1 METWNRLTAT
11 REQGVEG
18 KWWKEGEGI
27 SQRTC
32 MNDPWTWTR
41 VWGLTVGAGCG
52 LSGEG
57 QMGKNWKNCNRIMI
71 NFFKKTLLSVGKN
84 I

>member
-1 METWNRLTAT
+1 
-11 REQGVEG
+11 
-18 KWWKEGEGI
+18 
-27 SQRTC
+27 
-32 MNDPWTWTR
+32 MNDPWTWTM

>member
-1 METWNRLTAT
+1 MHIETWNRLTAT

-32 MNDPWTWTR
+32 MNDPQTWTKL
-41 VWGLTVGAGCG
+41 WGLTVGAGVG
-52 LSGEG
+52 WAEEVKGEKIRTTVTEL
-57 QMGKNWKNCNRIMI
+57 Q
-71 NFFKKTLLSVGKN
+71 
-84 I
+84 